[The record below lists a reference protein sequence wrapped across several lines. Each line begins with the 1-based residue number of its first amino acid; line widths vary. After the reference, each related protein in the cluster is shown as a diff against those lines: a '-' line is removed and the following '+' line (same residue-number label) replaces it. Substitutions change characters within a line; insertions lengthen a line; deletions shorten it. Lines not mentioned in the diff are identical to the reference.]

1 MNTLERN
8 FVAAVQFIGLKRS
21 QELLRMM
28 SKKARAKPS
37 DKKLAQRM
45 QLLAGELLYSVVRRP
60 LRS

>member
-37 DKKLAQRM
+37 GKKLAQRM